1 VAPLSPVE
9 LSVLV
14 PAFDEGPSVVL
25 ALEEILRVLESM
37 NISHEVIL
45 ISDGSTDDTVERA
58 EALAPRGVRV
68 VHYEINRGKGFALRT
83 GFATAKGD
91 VVAYI
96 DADLDLNPRGISAL
110 YQILQEERADI
121 AVGSKTHPASRVSY
135 PLFRRFQ
142 SQVFRR
148 LVRAV
153 FGLNVAD
160 TQTGLK
166 VLRRGC
172 LEFVLDHAVIEGF
185 AFDLELL
192 VLLNDVGFKIVEGPI
207 ELDFRFTSSTG
218 VADVVDVLA
227 DVWRIYRRRQKL
239 TVRGVFTAA
248 HATLVNLTEEIDI
261 RPDPGGVAPDGRP
274 GRDRAG
280 E

>member
-1 VAPLSPVE
+1 MVSLSPVE

-14 PAFDEGPSVVL
+14 PAFDEGPSVVP
-25 ALEEILRVLESM
+25 ALEEIIRVLESM
-37 NISHEVIL
+37 GVSHEIIL
-45 ISDGSTDDTVERA
+45 VSDGSTDDTVERA
-58 EALAPRGVRV
+58 EVLSPRGVRV

-96 DADLDLNPRGISAL
+96 DADLDLNPRGIAAL
-110 YQILQEERADI
+110 YGILHEEQADI
-121 AVGSKTHPASRVSY
+121 VVGSKIHPGSRVSY
-135 PLFRRFQ
+135 PAFRRFQ
-142 SQVFRR
+142 SRVFRY
-148 LVRAV
+148 LVRGV

-166 VLRRGC
+166 VMRRSC
-172 LEFVLDHAVIEGF
+172 LEFVLDHAIIEGF

-227 DVWRIYRRRQKL
+227 DVWRIHRRRQKRTTRGIFSAANARILSL
-239 TVRGVFTAA
+239 TD
-248 HATLVNLTEEIDI
+248 EIDI
-261 RPDPGGVAPDGRP
+261 RPSPGGAITERRSGQ
-274 GRDRAG
+274 DRAG
-280 E
+280 A

>member
-1 VAPLSPVE
+1 
-9 LSVLV
+9 
-14 PAFDEGPSVVL
+14 VVL

-37 NISHEVIL
+37 GISHEVIL

-58 EALAPRGVRV
+58 EALSPRGVRV

-83 GFATAKGD
+83 GFATAKGEA
-91 VVAYI
+91 VAYI
-96 DADLDLNPRGISAL
+96 DADLDLNPRGIVDL
-110 YQILQEERADI
+110 YRILEAERADI
-121 AVGSKTHPASRVSY
+121 VVGSKVHPASRVSY

-148 LVRAV
+148 LVRTV

-166 VLRRGC
+166 ILRRNC

-227 DVWRIYRRRQKL
+227 DVWRIHRRRQKL
-239 TVRGVFTAA
+239 TTRGVFTTA
-248 HATLVNLTEEIDI
+248 HATLVNLTEELDI
-261 RPDPGGVAPDGRP
+261 QLDLDEVATDGP
-274 GRDRAG
+274 SGPDRAG
-280 E
+280 A